1 MNNKINNQ
9 KAKEVLMKLKD
20 VKEEV
25 NSKGKKVVTATFD
38 SVVVKHDSTDSN
50 Q

>member
-9 KAKEVLMKLKD
+9 KAKELLMKLKD

-25 NSKGKKVVTATFD
+25 NSKGKKSSYCYF
-38 SVVVKHDSTDSN
+38 
-50 Q
+50 